1 MVSTAEMNE
10 PSENKPTQ
18 NKTKSA
24 KDELSE
30 QELNKVSG
38 GLLEIDGVKL
48 PDREGS
54 APSVSEIV
62 VTKKL

>member
-1 MVSTAEMNE
+1 MNK

-24 KDELSE
+24 KDELNE
-30 QELNKVSG
+30 QDLEKVAG
-38 GLLEIDGVKL
+38 GHTMISGVKL

-62 VTKKL
+62 VTK